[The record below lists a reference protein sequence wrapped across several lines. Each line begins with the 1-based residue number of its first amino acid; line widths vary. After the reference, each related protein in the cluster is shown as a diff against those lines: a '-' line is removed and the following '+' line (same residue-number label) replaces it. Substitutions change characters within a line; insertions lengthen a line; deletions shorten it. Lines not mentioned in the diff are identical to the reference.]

1 MGNKEKSSGDD
12 YLFELATFLATSARG
27 CIDEPHLFGPFRLLD
42 ALSRLLD
49 FPKYASCLSEDP
61 FFDQIK
67 KEIDEEAFKMTNF
80 PEMTDI
86 EGFKNFL
93 DELIRKLTSE
103 LKKRSLR

>member
-1 MGNKEKSSGDD
+1 MEGSKWE
-12 YLFELATFLATSARG
+12 
-27 CIDEPHLFGPFRLLD
+27 I
-42 ALSRLLD
+42 
-49 FPKYASCLSEDP
+49 
-61 FFDQIK
+61 DQIK